1 MNNFNFSE
9 LCCLFCCPPCPSRI
23 AAKLAFLPPE
33 PTYTFIE
40 DEGSSKFTISL
51 SERAE
56 WQYNERELESV
67 EGFYARTS
75 RGNRI
80 ACVFVRCS
88 ATARFTLLFS
98 HGNAVDLGQMSSVYL
113 GLGSRI
119 NCNIF
124 SYDYSGY
131 GLSNGKP
138 SEKNLYADIDAA
150 WHALRTRYGISP
162 ENIILYGQSIG
173 TVPTVDL
180 ATRYEVGAV
189 VLHSPLMSGMR
200 VAFRSTKRTWFFD
213 AFANIDKVPKVTSP
227 VLVIHGTSDDVIDF
241 SHGQAIYERCPRAV
255 EPLWIDGAGHNDVE
269 LYNQYYERLKQFV
282 SIELSPPTGE
292 KAPVLPCDKESSF
305 ASVDDVV
312 LARKLPFASLA
323 DSQEIYFKQISKKNR
338 SKNGDPCLDGRTK
351 KPNVEADLKNPMQK
365 SYSTT
370 TVEKEQGKAELESAN
385 SCHDVRTNNTGL
397 STKKLASLSK
407 YYKYVDG
414 KLKPIPSFSNASA
427 GAKKGSTDLKD
438 THSNVKSDKKNPLSQ
453 FYYNGVESAFGSHC
467 PPKNCKQRLRTS
479 IVEGITKGKKI
490 DEKEDRNRSAKYREP
505 AAKKF
510 LWSGNFH
517 PLRNLGARTS
527 LTVEPDKITITPS
540 KYSPCASR
548 LAASSKILSNDLG
561 ANSDSPLHVARSRSP
576 SRVDVQTTD
585 NNTSKNVERTSM
597 QASLSLNIQQFIKT
611 RCAPRSKSVDDSC
624 VTSLTSEATTLSYSP
639 TSTEVLSLGEVGQQT
654 SSAEGSA
661 SYSEVKEKLV
671 TECSDKVQRAS
682 LETKC

>member
-138 SEKNLYADIDAA
+138 SEKNLYADINAA

-200 VAFRSTKRTWFFD
+200 VAFGSTKRTWFFD
-213 AFANIDKVPKVTSP
+213 AFANIDKIPKVTSP

-282 SIELSPPTGE
+282 SIELQSPPTGE

-305 ASVDDVV
+305 TSVDDVV

-338 SKNGDPCLDGRTK
+338 SKNVDPCLDGHVK
-351 KPNVEADLKNPMQK
+351 KLNVDANLKNPMQK
-365 SYSTT
+365 SYSTS
-370 TVEKEQGKAELESAN
+370 TVENEQGKTELESAN

-414 KLKPIPSFSNASA
+414 KLKPMPSFSNASA
-427 GAKKGSTDLKD
+427 GAKKGSNDLKD
-438 THSNVKSDKKNPLSQ
+438 TTTTTAHSNVKSDKKNPLSQ
-453 FYYNGVESAFGSHC
+453 FYYNGVESNRK
-467 PPKNCKQRLRTS
+467 PRLRTS

-490 DEKEDRNRSAKYREP
+490 DDKEERNRSVKYHCESTT
-505 AAKKF
+505 KKF

-517 PLRNLGARTS
+517 PLRNLGRSS
-527 LTVEPDKITITPS
+527 LTVEPDKITISSS

-561 ANSDSPLHVARSRSP
+561 ANSDSPLHVPRSRSP
-576 SRVDVQTTD
+576 SRLDVQPAE
-585 NNTSKNVERTSM
+585 NNLPKNLDERTSM
-597 QASLSLNIQQFIKT
+597 QGSLSLNIQQFLKT
-611 RCAPRSKSVDDSC
+611 KCAPRSKSVDDSC

-671 TECSDKVQRAS
+671 IECSDKVQRAS